1 MARRSKAR
9 ARVGQEAERDLGD
22 QIVNTRKIVVGRSHA
37 LTMTTSPS

>member
-22 QIVNTRKIVVGRSHA
+22 QIVNTRKIVGRSHA